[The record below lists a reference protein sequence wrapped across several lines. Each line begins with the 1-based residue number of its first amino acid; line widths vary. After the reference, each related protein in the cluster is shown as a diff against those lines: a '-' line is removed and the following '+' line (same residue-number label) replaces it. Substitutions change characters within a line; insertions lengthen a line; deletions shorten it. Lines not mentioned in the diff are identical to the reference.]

1 MTQCVVA
8 EDEDLLRAELV
19 SQLKRVWPDLHIVAE
34 ASDGGTALEEIA
46 AHQPAVAFLDIRM
59 PGLTGIEVAAAAR
72 ESSPDT
78 EIVFVT
84 AYDKHAIDAFEHGA
98 IDYLMKPVAQERLA
112 ATVHRIQKRLAS
124 GTAPTQPDAGA
135 LKSALGSPAR
145 EPLTWITASAGR
157 ETRLIMIDDV
167 IYFQSDNKYTV
178 VMTAEGEALIR
189 KPIRELLCELD
200 PAQFK
205 QIHRSTLVNFKAI
218 QSVTRDE
225 FGKGI
230 LKLRKRPETLTV
242 SQPYMVLFRNM

>member
-1 MTQCVVA
+1 MTKCVVA

-19 SQLKRVWPDLHIVAE
+19 SLLKETWPDIDVVAE
-34 ASDGGTALEEIA
+34 ASDGGMALEEIA

-72 ESSPDT
+72 EASPET

-98 IDYLMKPVAQERLA
+98 IDYLMKPVTRERLTT
-112 ATVHRIQKRLAS
+112 TVQRIRKRLES
-124 GTAPTQPDAGA
+124 GVLPTLPDANA
-135 LKSALGSPAR
+135 LKSALGLPTR

-189 KPIRELLCELD
+189 KPIRELLTELD

-230 LKLRKRPETLTV
+230 LKLRKRQETLTV
-242 SQPYMVLFRNM
+242 SQPYMVLFKNM